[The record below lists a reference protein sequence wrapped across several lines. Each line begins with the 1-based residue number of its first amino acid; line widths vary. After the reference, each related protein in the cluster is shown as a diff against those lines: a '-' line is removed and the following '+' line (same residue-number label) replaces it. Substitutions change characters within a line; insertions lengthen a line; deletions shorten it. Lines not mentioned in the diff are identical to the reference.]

1 MGNHAA
7 SFENTNF
14 LMTLF
19 ELRNTKNYKIFAK
32 YAIKYAENTKNCGIC
47 PICADFLL
55 IIFAIV

>member
-47 PICADFLL
+47 PI
-55 IIFAIV
+55 